1 MKVMEWK
8 RKLMQFIH
16 MRISKC
22 PLSSYLH
29 KHLTL
34 PVFWF
39 SPQKSFWVIFTNK
52 ILPYTLAN
60 KIKKKDVPLGVIHI
74 SSNPHQLTNH
84 IIPNRIMGSR
94 CDYAKNQKW
103 LHQAMLRFQV
113 YFDVFLLVLSFQ
125 FSKSES
131 CFRLIQIF
139 QN

>member
-1 MKVMEWK
+1 MKEKINAVYTYAYQQMSFK
-8 RKLMQFIH
+8 F
-16 MRISKC
+16 
-22 PLSSYLH
+22 
-29 KHLTL
+29 L
-34 PVFWF
+34 PTQTPNSTSFLVFT
-39 SPQKSFWVIFTNK
+39 QKSFWVIFTNK

-60 KIKKKDVPLGVIHI
+60 KIKNKDVPLGVIHI

-113 YFDVFLLVLSFQ
+113 YFDVNFLLVLSFQ